1 VAAPVWPRAAKFL
14 HIGNVD
20 GAFALDNR
28 ALRMLLALA
37 RVPLDHLHAFDDDAL
52 FLGRPAMI
60 LPRLP
65 FSLPAS
71 TTTSSPF
78 LT

>member
-1 VAAPVWPRAAKFL
+1 LIRL
-14 HIGNVD
+14 HHIRDVD

-37 RVPLDHLHAFDDDAL
+37 HVALDHLHAFDDDAL
-52 FLGRPAMI
+52 LLPQTAMI

-78 LT
+78 FT